1 MGRLKLILAL
11 ISHYKYAI
19 TIIIGVLTVG
29 FVDENSFLHRFQL
42 EMQISDLEEEIAK
55 YNAQNESDLK
65 KLKEMRQGP
74 QAFQKIA
81 RERYFMKADDEDIY
95 VLSDDP
101 QPEKQRVNYN
111 ETTKYYTKRAIPHR
125 RRINGDRS
133 WLLRLYVR
141 TADCMLDIPCRSIT
155 VCSDAGEP
163 GIRRT

>member
-65 KLKEMRQGP
+65 KLRQGP

-101 QPEKQRVNYN
+101 QPEQAK
-111 ETTKYYTKRAIPHR
+111 E
-125 RRINGDRS
+125 
-133 WLLRLYVR
+133 
-141 TADCMLDIPCRSIT
+141 
-155 VCSDAGEP
+155 
-163 GIRRT
+163 

>member
-19 TIIIGVLTVG
+19 TIIIGILTVG

-42 EMQISDLEEEIAK
+42 EMQKNDLEEEIDK

-65 KLKEMRQGP
+65 KLKDMRKGTQE
-74 QAFQKIA
+74 FQKIA

-101 QPEKQRVNYN
+101 KPEQAKEEQ
-111 ETTKYYTKRAIPHR
+111 
-125 RRINGDRS
+125 
-133 WLLRLYVR
+133 
-141 TADCMLDIPCRSIT
+141 
-155 VCSDAGEP
+155 
-163 GIRRT
+163 

>member
-81 RERYFMKADDEDIY
+81 RERYFMKTDDEDVF
-95 VLSDDP
+95 VLSDD
-101 QPEKQRVNYN
+101 ETNNNKEN
-111 ETTKYYTKRAIPHR
+111 ETT
-125 RRINGDRS
+125 
-133 WLLRLYVR
+133 
-141 TADCMLDIPCRSIT
+141 
-155 VCSDAGEP
+155 E
-163 GIRRT
+163 

>member
-1 MGRLKLILAL
+1 MWRLKLILAL

-19 TIIIGVLTVG
+19 TIIISVLTVG

-101 QPEKQRVNYN
+101 QPEKAK
-111 ETTKYYTKRAIPHR
+111 E
-125 RRINGDRS
+125 
-133 WLLRLYVR
+133 
-141 TADCMLDIPCRSIT
+141 
-155 VCSDAGEP
+155 
-163 GIRRT
+163 